1 MALSKSDSPSGI
13 LTHIAALRRCV
24 LHMAAA
30 YFLCCI
36 GSWIAAPYLLKY
48 LLRYAAPPGFTLHY
62 FGLMEP
68 FFVRLELTLVT
79 ALLLSFPF
87 SLAKVW
93 EFITPALQEKERH
106 ALLPVVLVST
116 LLGYGGVAVAL
127 FFMVP
132 AVVNFSLS
140 FTTPEVMPMIGI
152 SQFVSLLMAMV
163 LGGGIIFQFPL
174 LTYALLAAGVTTPQ
188 SMGKKRPYIVVL
200 ILIVAAILTPPDV
213 ASQLLMAIPA
223 WLLFEATLLLY
234 RLRHRESKQ

>member
-1 MALSKSDSPSGI
+1 MAVEKGDPPGGI
-13 LTHIAALRRCV
+13 LTHIAALRRCI
-24 LHMAAA
+24 LHMAFC
-30 YFLCCI
+30 YLLCCI
-36 GSWIAAPYLLKY
+36 GSWAAAPFLLKH
-48 LLRYAAPPGFTLHY
+48 LLRYAAPQGFKLHY

-87 SLAKVW
+87 FLAKVW
-93 EFITPALQEKERH
+93 EFITPALREKERH
-106 ALLPVVLVST
+106 ALLPVVLIST

-152 SQFVSLLMAMV
+152 SQFVSLLLAMV
-163 LGGGIIFQFPL
+163 LGGGLIFQFPL
-174 LTYALLAAGVTTPQ
+174 LTYALLASGVTTPQ
-188 SMGKKRPYIVVL
+188 SLSKKRSYIVVF
-200 ILIVAAILTPPDV
+200 ILIISAILTPPDM

-223 WLLFEATLLLY
+223 WLLFEATLLIY
-234 RLRHRESKQ
+234 RLRNRE